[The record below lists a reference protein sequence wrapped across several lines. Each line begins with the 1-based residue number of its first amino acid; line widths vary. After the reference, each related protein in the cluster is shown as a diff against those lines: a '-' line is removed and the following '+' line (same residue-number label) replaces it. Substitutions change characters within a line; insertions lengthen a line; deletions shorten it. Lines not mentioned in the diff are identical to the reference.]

1 MSLLQ
6 RAWTGLGLGLMRVLA
21 LLPLSG
27 LRALGAGLGV
37 LLYLLVR
44 SRRHI
49 ALVNLGLCFPHWP
62 QAQRERVVRESF
74 VYLAQSWLDRGW
86 LWHAPEAVVRSRL
99 HFHGALSEF
108 DGLAPTLVF
117 CPHFYGLDAAA
128 AAINMNIG
136 REFTSIYTPQANPWV
151 DAWIKAG
158 RLRWGRV
165 KLYQRTD
172 GVKANVAGL
181 RAGQVLYLLPD
192 MDFGP
197 DGSVFV
203 PFFGVPAATVPSV
216 ARFAR
221 LGKAKVI
228 TVVPRM
234 TKTGYDIEI
243 LPAWD
248 HYPTGDLQ
256 ADTAR
261 GNQVLETLI
270 NRMPAQ
276 YFWVH
281 RRFKSRPPGC
291 APVY

>member
-6 RAWTGLGLGLMRVLA
+6 RAWTGLGLGLMRLLA

-27 LRALGAGLGV
+27 LRALGGGLGV

-62 QAQRERVVRESF
+62 QAQREGVVRESF